1 MTSPLLIPPALDG
14 PLNESQVQEF
24 RFPPAMQQPA
34 WPDTEATAS
43 ATAQLADGPG
53 IVTFREVMELRG
65 TLARAAYGEALI
77 LQIGDCAE
85 SFADSSLE
93 RVAAKTSL
101 IRMLAELMSANTG
114 KEVITVGRIAGQ
126 YAKPRS
132 SATERTNG
140 QELPVYRGPLV
151 NSPEP
156 THEARAADPR
166 RLIRGFETAV
176 ETYRNTQLLSTGG
189 DQNPVWTSH
198 EALVLDYEV
207 PLVRVAE
214 DGSAYLSSTH
224 WPWIG
229 ERTRQ
234 LDHAHVFLASAISNP
249 VACKVGPSM
258 TEEDLLA
265 LCERLDPHRT
275 PGRLTLISRLGAD
288 AICEQLTR
296 MAQAVRNAGFPV
308 AWLCDPMHAN
318 TYKSASGLKTRDVGT
333 IIREVNGFQDACAAA
348 GVAPGGLHLETTPDH
363 VSECVDDPSGG
374 HHLER
379 AYTSLCDPRLNP
391 TQSFTTVNEWR

>member
-1 MTSPLLIPPALDG
+1 MTSPLLTQPVLDR
-14 PLNESQVQEF
+14 PLNEAQVQEI
-24 RFPPAMQQPA
+24 RSPPAMQQPA
-34 WPDTEATAS
+34 WPDAEATAS

-53 IVTFREVMELRG
+53 IVPFHEVQELKG
-65 TLARAAYGEALI
+65 TLARVASGEALV

-85 SFADSSLE
+85 SFDDSSLE

-101 IRMLAELMSANTG
+101 IRMLAELITANTG
-114 KEVITVGRIAGQ
+114 KDVVTVGRIAGQ

-132 SATERTNG
+132 SATEKTNG
-140 QELPVYRGPLV
+140 VELPVYRGPLV

-156 THEARAADPR
+156 IDEARAADPR
-166 RLIRGFETAV
+166 RLIRGFGTAA
-176 ETYRNTQLLSTGG
+176 ETYRNTRLLSTG
-189 DQNPVWTSH
+189 DDRSPVWTSH

-207 PLVRVAE
+207 PLVRIAE

-258 TEEDLLA
+258 TEGDLLA
-265 LCERLDPHRT
+265 LCDRLDPHRI

-288 AICEQLTR
+288 AISDRLTR
-296 MAQAVRNAGFPV
+296 MARVVHDAGFPV

-318 TYKSASGLKTRDVGT
+318 TYKSASGIKTRDVGT
-333 IIREVNGFQDACAAA
+333 IIREVNAFQDACAAA

-363 VSECVDDPSGG
+363 VSECVNDPSAE
-374 HHLER
+374 HDLER

-391 TQSFTTVNEWR
+391 SQAFTVVNEWR